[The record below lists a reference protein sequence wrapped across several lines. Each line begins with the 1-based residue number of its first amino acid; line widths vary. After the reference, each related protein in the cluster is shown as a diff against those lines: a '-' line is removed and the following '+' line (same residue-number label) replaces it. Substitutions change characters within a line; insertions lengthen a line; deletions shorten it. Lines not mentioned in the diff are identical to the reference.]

1 MALSHHH
8 GGSFPIKFTFFL
20 PPILWQHCSSSRL
33 VFFQQS
39 FRFPV
44 FYFLFI
50 LASQT
55 VLCLRLASARL
66 SPFIG
71 GKKSQIHLQLFTHR
85 ELRDTGE
92 KKKSCKHSL
101 LHIQKVIQTG
111 YLNENSPIISQLKK
125 KFSASLFSFL
135 NRRWRTVKDVIAV
148 VSHNIRFNW
157 QKSREKI
164 KWSETG
170 WTNEHAQPFRC
181 HWWPVFLCSKV
192 LEQNWQ
198 VYKQKECPY

>member
-8 GGSFPIKFTFFL
+8 GGSFPIKLTFFVSNSL
-20 PPILWQHCSSSRL
+20 TTLQFKQISIFSTKLLISC
-33 VFFQQS
+33 
-39 FRFPV
+39 
-44 FYFLFI
+44 FLFF
-50 LASQT
+50 LFQPHKPYYVYYQLLQDYHHS
-55 VLCLRLASARL
+55 L
-66 SPFIG
+66 G
-71 GKKSQIHLQLFTHR
+71 GKKSQIHLQLLTHR

-135 NRRWRTVKDVIAV
+135 NRRWRTVEDVIAV

-170 WTNEHAQPFRC
+170 WTNVHAQPFRC
-181 HWWPVFLCSKV
+181 H
-192 LEQNWQ
+192 
-198 VYKQKECPY
+198 